1 MKYRTALLA
10 LALLGM
16 GAAPAWA
23 QPAVAVQLPTYSFF
37 GINTTV
43 SVPDRGSV
51 YLGGVNR
58 AQSGLNEARSPLLPF
73 APFRNRGLSTGAS
86 ASVYIHDFEA
96 MDPYL
101 RGQASSGPALAS
113 GDGPG
118 VAGAKR
124 SVPQRSTTSSRPLVL
139 SPAELARQQ
148 PLAPVDPQQEAE
160 NLFALGTEA
169 QAQGNL
175 GAAKVFYEMAA
186 RRATG
191 ELRTQILA
199 RLEVVSPSRQGARS
213 GPAAV
218 SRIRLQTDFRSLRDF
233 GSL

>member
-23 QPAVAVQLPTYSFF
+23 HPAVAVQLPTYSFF

-86 ASVYIHDFEA
+86 AAGASASVYIHDFEA

-113 GDGPG
+113 GDG

-169 QAQGNL
+169 QSQGNL

-199 RLEVVSPSRQGARS
+199 RLEVVSPSRQVPRVAR
-213 GPAAV
+213 PP
-218 SRIRLQTDFRSLRDF
+218 R
-233 GSL
+233 